1 MANGTGILPSQDIK
15 SMIKSG
21 MIVPRKIPDDNIQPA
36 SLDLR
41 VAEGEVIR
49 LPGIFM
55 PGMRDVYAFAKEQS
69 EQASLY
75 SIKNGDSEY
84 VLELGVPYLV
94 PVEEKLKLSGSIS
107 ARANNKSSSGRINL
121 QVRLTCNNHPE
132 YDSVPCGYK
141 GPLYMIVVAK
151 SFPVRIKPGQTLNQ
165 LRFSR
170 GTIENC
176 RLAPYQIEL
185 EHEKNGLIYD
195 LKSKKI
201 PWKKVKSMSS
211 SIVLTVNLKCN
222 PVAYMANSSNQSC
235 LNYADRNVD
244 PLNFF
249 EPIARSKDGK
259 ILLRKGG
266 FYILA
271 TNEAFSVGSHLCSE
285 MVAYST
291 GMGEFR
297 SHFAGFFDPGW
308 GSNPKYGTCG
318 SPAVLEIIPHE
329 DIILKHGDSVCAM
342 ELYHM
347 TENPPAIYG
356 DVANNYHLQTGP
368 RLGKQ
373 FKFTGLITK
382 KIRSRR

>member
-21 MIVPRKIPDDNIQPA
+21 MIIPRKIPDDNIQPA

-41 VAEGEVIR
+41 VAEGEVVR

-55 PGMRDVYAFAKEQS
+55 PGMKDVYAFAKEQS
-69 EQASLY
+69 EKASLY
-75 SIKNGDSEY
+75 SIKNGAGEY

-94 PVEEKLKLSGSIS
+94 PVEERLK
-107 ARANNKSSSGRINL
+107 L
-121 QVRLTCNNHPE
+121 QVRLACNNHPE
-132 YDSVPCGYK
+132 YDSVPAGYQ

-151 SFPVRIKPGQTLNQ
+151 SFPVRIKPGQTFNQ

-195 LKSKKI
+195 LKAKKT
-201 PWKKVKSMSS
+201 PWKKVKIMGS
-211 SIVLTVNLKCN
+211 SIVLTANLKCN

-249 EPIARSKDGK
+249 EPVARSKDGS
-259 ILLRKGG
+259 ISLIKGG
-266 FYILA
+266 FYILS

-308 GSNPKYGTCG
+308 GSNPKYGTFG

-329 DIILKHGDSVCAM
+329 DIILKHGDPVCAM

-347 TENPPAIYG
+347 TENPPVIYG
-356 DVANNYHLQTGP
+356 DAANNYHLQTGP

-373 FKFTGLITK
+373 FKYKGLAIK
-382 KIRSRR
+382 KIRPRR

>member
-21 MIVPRKIPDDNIQPA
+21 MILSSKRIPGGNIQPA

-41 VAEGEVIR
+41 VADGEVIR

-55 PGMRDVYAFAKEQS
+55 PGMKDVFRYAKDQS
-69 EQASLY
+69 KKANLY
-75 SIKNGDSEY
+75 AIKNDEGEY
-84 VLELGVPYLV
+84 VLELGVPYLI
-94 PVEEKLKLSGSIS
+94 PIEESLKLSKSIS
-107 ARANNKSSSGRINL
+107 ARSNNKSSSGRINL
-121 QVRLTCNNHPE
+121 QVRLACNNHPE
-132 YDSVPCGYK
+132 YDTVPAGYT

-151 SFPVRIKPGQTLNQ
+151 SFPVRIKAGQTFNQ
-165 LRFSR
+165 IRFSR
-170 GTIENC
+170 GSIENC

-185 EHEKNGLIYD
+185 EHEKNGLVYD
-195 LKSKKI
+195 LKKRKTT
-201 PWKKVKSMSS
+201 WNKVKIMGS
-211 SIVLTVNLKCN
+211 SIVLTANLKCD

-235 LNYADRNVD
+235 LNYSDRNID

-249 EPIARSKDGK
+249 EPVARSKDGS
-259 ILLRKGG
+259 ISLTKGG
-266 FYILA
+266 FYILS

-308 GSNPKYGTCG
+308 GCNPKYGTFG

-329 DIILKHGDSVCAM
+329 DIILKHGDPVCAM

-347 TENPPAIYG
+347 TENPPSVYG
-356 DVANNYHLQTGP
+356 DVGNNYHLQTGP

-373 FKFTGLITK
+373 FKYKGFKVK
-382 KIRSRR
+382 K